1 MSASSTLTKGGGVF
15 LSQLTIKNFR
25 QFGSEGPFTVSF
37 NEGVTAL
44 VGEND
49 AGKTAVMD
57 AIRHVLTTR
66 DMDFMRL
73 QPEDFHLKPDGDQAT
88 EITIRA
94 RLTHLTSA
102 EKGAF
107 AEYLT
112 YDGPH
117 AFLYVHWFARRLA
130 DSPGGRRW
138 VDVSVRSGPNG
149 DGPTFE
155 SATRQLLATAYLR
168 PLRDAERE
176 MSPGR
181 GSRLSQILNNFPEIR
196 SGQPF
201 DGAVPPLDAKQAAA
215 LSLAGLSDYMRHLV
229 DQHKG
234 VLQAQGAINTDYLT
248 QLSLAGEDL
257 QGRISFSDAGPDAA
271 KLRQILERL
280 ELDLLAG
287 PDGRPRGTY
296 GLGSNNLLFMAC
308 ELLLLGK
315 EPDGLPLLL
324 IEEPEAHLHP
334 QRQLRLME
342 FLAAA
347 TRAERGRRQVQVIL
361 TSHSP
366 NLTSKIALENI
377 VLLHRQ
383 AAYSLSKGETQL
395 SESDYRFLQRF
406 LDVTKANLFFAR
418 GLIVVEGDGEAIL
431 LPTLARLLGR
441 DLTAHGVSIINVGGT
456 GLRRYARI
464 LQRREPSGG
473 TLAIP
478 TACLADMDVMPDCAP
493 CILGLVSGD
502 DDPTWGS
509 PRRKWRV
516 KREVAATAGSLQAGL
531 RAKRERLASG
541 DGQNVKTF
549 VADEWTLEYDL
560 AFSGLAREVYT
571 AAVLAANDDALNEG
585 KKTSDDVVKLALADY
600 EVLWGNAAG
609 DIAVL
614 SSHIYEMFASKRAS
628 KSIAAQYLA
637 DLLTEGNEAGAYDV
651 AWLSARL
658 PRYIKDAV
666 DFATTPP
673 PRAASHVGTAEST

>member
-1 MSASSTLTKGGGVF
+1 MY

-25 QFGSEGPFTVSF
+25 QFGAGSSPFRVEF

-49 AGKTAVMD
+49 AGKSAVMD

-73 QPEDFHLKPDGDQAT
+73 QPEDFHLKPNGDQAT
-88 EITIRA
+88 EITISA
-94 RLTHLTSA
+94 NLSSLTTA
-102 EKGAF
+102 ENGAF

-112 YDGPH
+112 YDG
-117 AFLYVHWFARRLA
+117 AQVSLCVHWFARRLA
-130 DSPGGRRW
+130 ESPGSRRW
-138 VDVSVRSGPNG
+138 VDVTVRSGPNG
-149 DGPTFE
+149 DGPAFE

-181 GSRLSQILNNFPEIR
+181 GSRLSQILNNFPEIK

-201 DGAVPPLDAKQAAA
+201 DAKIPPADAKQATA
-215 LSLAGLSDYMRHLV
+215 LSLAGLSDYIRYLV
-229 DQHKG
+229 DQHQG
-234 VLQAQGAINTDYLT
+234 VVQAQAAINTDYLT
-248 QLSLAGEDL
+248 QLSLAGEEL
-257 QGRISFSDAGPDAA
+257 HGRISFSDAGAGAA

-287 PDGRPRGTY
+287 PDGRLQGTY

-315 EPDGLPLLL
+315 EPEGLPLLL

-342 FLAAA
+342 FLEAAA
-347 TRAERGRRQVQVIL
+347 RPEDGRRQVQVIL

-366 NLTSKIALENI
+366 NLTSKIGLENI
-377 VLLHRQ
+377 VLMHRQ
-383 AAYSLSKGETQL
+383 AAYSLSKGKTQL
-395 SESDYRFLQRF
+395 TESDYRFLQRF

-418 GLIVVEGDGEAIL
+418 GLLVVEGDGEAIL

-441 DLTAHGVSIINVGGT
+441 DLTAHGVSIVNVGGT

-464 LQRREPSGG
+464 LQRQDASKG

-493 CILGLVSGD
+493 HILGLIAD
-502 DDPTWGS
+502 DDDAKLEN
-509 PRRKWRV
+509 PRRRWRA
-516 KREVAATAGSLQAGL
+516 KRDFPAAAGDAQAGL
-531 RAKRERLASG
+531 RKRRESLAAG

-549 VADEWTLEYDL
+549 VADEWTFEYDL
-560 AFSGLAREVYT
+560 AFSGLAQEVYI
-571 AAVLAANDDALNEG
+571 AAVLAANDDALKAG
-585 KKTSDDVVKLALADY
+585 TKKIDATVNAAVAEFERLKT
-600 EVLWGNAAG
+600 NAAG
-609 DIAVL
+609 DSEVL
-614 SSHIYEMFASKRAS
+614 CSHVYEMFASKRAS
-628 KSIAAQYLA
+628 KAIAAQYLA
-637 DLLTEGNEAGAYDV
+637 ERLIAGAATGVYSVDR
-651 AWLSARL
+651 LKGRL
-658 PRYIKDAV
+658 PRYIRDAIT
-666 DFATTPP
+666 FATTPP
-673 PRAASHVGTAEST
+673 PPRPTAAAHAGATPSS

>member
-1 MSASSTLTKGGGVF
+1 
-15 LSQLTIKNFR
+15 
-25 QFGSEGPFTVSF
+25 
-37 NEGVTAL
+37 
-44 VGEND
+44 
-49 AGKTAVMD
+49 MD
-57 AIRHVLTTR
+57 AIRYVLTTR

-73 QPEDFHLKPDGDQAT
+73 QPDDFHLRPDGFRAS
-88 EITIRA
+88 EITIGA
-94 RLTHLTSA
+94 RLSNLTTV

-107 AEYLT
+107 AEHLT
-112 YDGPH
+112 YDG
-117 AFLYVHWFARRLA
+117 AQVSLYVHWFARRLA
-130 DSPGGRRW
+130 ESPGSRRW
-138 VDVSVRSGPNG
+138 VDVTVRSGPNG
-149 DGPTFE
+149 DGPAFE
-155 SATRQLLATAYLR
+155 SATRQMLATAYLR

-181 GSRLSQILNNFPEIR
+181 GSRLSQILNNFPEMT

-201 DGAVPPLDAKQAAA
+201 DAKTPPADAKQAAA

-229 DQHKG
+229 DQHQG
-234 VLQAQGAINTDYLT
+234 LLQAQGAINADYLT

-257 QGRISFSDAGPDAA
+257 HGRISFSEAGPEAA

-287 PDGRPRGTY
+287 PDGRPRGAF

-315 EPDGLPLLL
+315 EPEGLPLLL

-342 FLAAA
+342 FLEAAA
-347 TRAERGRRQVQVIL
+347 RPEDGRRQVQVIL

-366 NLTSKIALENI
+366 NLTSKIPLENI

-383 AAYSLSKGETQL
+383 AAYPLSKGKTQL
-395 SESDYRFLQRF
+395 TESDYRFLQRF

-418 GLIVVEGDGEAIL
+418 GLLVVEGDGEAIL

-441 DLTAHGVSIINVGGT
+441 DLTAHGVSIVNVGGT

-464 LQRREPSGG
+464 LQRQDASKG

-493 CILGLVSGD
+493 QILGLVTGD
-502 DDPTWGS
+502 DDVRWAN
-509 PRRKWRV
+509 PRRRW
-516 KREVAATAGSLQAGL
+516 
-531 RAKRERLASG
+531 RAKRDFQAAADPQTALRERLEGLAAG

-549 VADEWTLEYDL
+549 VADAWTFEYDL
-560 AFSGLAREVYT
+560 AFSGLAPDVYI
-571 AAVLAANDDALNEG
+571 AAVLAANDDALNAG
-585 KKTSDDVVKLALADY
+585 TKKITDTVDAALADF
-600 EVLWGNAAG
+600 EQLKSNAAG
-609 DIAVL
+609 DKEVL
-614 SSHIYEMFASKRAS
+614 CSHVYEMFASKRAS

-637 DLLTEGNEAGAYDV
+637 DRLTAGAARGLYGV
-651 AWLSARL
+651 EWLRGSL
-658 PRYIKDAV
+658 PRYVQDAII
-666 DFATTPP
+666 FATTPP
-673 PRAASHVGTAEST
+673 PLPLTAAAQAGTAAAS